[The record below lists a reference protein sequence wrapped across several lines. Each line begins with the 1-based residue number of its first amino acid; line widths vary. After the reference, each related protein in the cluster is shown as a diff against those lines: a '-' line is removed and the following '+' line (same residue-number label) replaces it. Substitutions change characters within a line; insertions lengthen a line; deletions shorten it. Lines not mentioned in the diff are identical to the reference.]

1 MPSPFPG
8 MDPYLEASGY
18 WEDFHDSF
26 LTDIRNALR
35 GALPEAY
42 SVYIQERVT
51 SITLP
56 DQERTRSVPDIGVS
70 APDTYRPSV
79 GIATV
84 PGVTCVPVALEHDLQ
99 ESATETY
106 LEITRR
112 SDRRLV
118 TVIELLSPS
127 NKESPGA
134 PVYRAKRAVILNQ
147 YVHLV
152 EIDLLLQGARLPMRR
167 PLPPGDYYAYVSR
180 AENRPKGD
188 VYAWGVRSP
197 LPVIPVPLM
206 APDPDYQLDLGAL
219 FQQTYEA
226 GHYRRELNYTGEP
239 PYFLCPADRDWA
251 RDLVRP
257 PQPPANA
264 APQ

>member
-18 WEDFHDSF
+18 CEDFHDSF
-26 LTDIRNALR
+26 LTDVRNALR
-35 GALPEAY
+35 ASLPSAY

-51 SITLP
+51 SIALP
-56 DQERTRSVPDIGVS
+56 DRERRHSVPDIGVT
-70 APDTYRPSV
+70 APDSFRPGS

-84 PGVTCVPVALEHDLQ
+84 PATGCVPIVLEHDLE

-112 SDRRLV
+112 SDRKLIA
-118 TVIELLSPS
+118 VIELLSPS

-134 PVYRAKRAVILNQ
+134 PVYLAKRAAILNQ

-152 EIDLLLQGARLPMRR
+152 EIDLLLRGARLPMRR
-167 PLPPGDYYAYVSR
+167 PLPPGDFYAYVSR
-180 AENRPKGD
+180 AEHRPKCE
-188 VYAWGVRSP
+188 VYSWAVRSP

-206 APDPDYQLDLGAL
+206 APDPDYQLDIGAL
-219 FQQTYEA
+219 FRLTYET
-226 GHYRRELNYTGEP
+226 GHYARELNYGGDP
-239 PYFLCPADRDWA
+239 PAFLRPADQEWA
-251 RDLVRP
+251 KVLFAGRG
-257 PQPPANA
+257 
-264 APQ
+264 